1 MSDTRPG
8 PVRRL
13 FVGLWRVLDF
23 SRRFIL
29 TIIFLVLVGL
39 VLSAIFRPGLQ
50 IAERTALVIA
60 PVGQIVEQY
69 STSVTDR
76 AMNRF
81 FGSDVPEV
89 QLRDVLKALDSATTD
104 ARIERVVLRLD
115 RMQGAGMATLREI
128 GGGIDRVRAAGKQV
142 VAYGDWY
149 GQGAYYLASRA
160 SEVYLHPLGMAAVE
174 GLARYRTYY
183 AQALAKLGI
192 EARLFRVGEFK
203 SAAEPYIRNDA
214 SPEAEEADRYW
225 MADVWSRYLTDVG
238 AARGLDPAAIQA
250 GADNFP
256 ALITAA
262 GGDGAKVVLDAGLVD
277 ELKTADEF
285 REIMIGRGVRDDDL
299 ESFRQVAM
307 DDYLSV
313 LARES
318 TVQSMDAAPVAIVV
332 AQGPIVDGE
341 QAGGTIGGESTSAL
355 IRKARED
362 DDIKAVV
369 LRIDSPGGGMF
380 PSEQIRR
387 EVELTRLA
395 GKPVIASMGDVAA
408 SGGYWIAMDA
418 DRIYADPTTIT
429 GSIGIFGLWFNAP
442 ETMAKLGLNTDGVA
456 TTQIAGI
463 FDPTRAYD
471 PRVGEIIQAYLNN
484 GYAQFIGKAAHARK
498 TTPEAIDAVARGRVW
513 SGTQAR
519 DRGLVDELGGL
530 DAAIARARTLAGLPA
545 DARVS
550 YVEPELSTFERFVQ
564 NMGQSALAIAVRE
577 SGFTAPA
584 AWLPPAMREE
594 LQMARAV
601 FEQRDGRPWT
611 IFAHCMC
618 ASY

>member
-29 TIIFLVLVGL
+29 TVIFLILVGL
-39 VLSAIFRPGLQ
+39 LVAAVVRPGLQ
-50 IAERTALVIA
+50 VGERTALVIA
-60 PVGQIVEQY
+60 PVGLIVEQY
-69 STSVTDR
+69 STGVTDR
-76 AMNRF
+76 AINSF
-81 FGSDVPEV
+81 FGSEVPEV
-89 QLRDVLKALDSATTD
+89 RLRDVLKALDSAATD
-104 ARIERVVLRLD
+104 SRIERVVLRLD
-115 RMQGAGMATLREI
+115 KMQGAGMATLREM
-128 GGGIDRVRAAGKQV
+128 GAAVDRVRATGKEV

-149 GQGAYYLASRA
+149 GQGAYYVASRA
-160 SEVYLHPLGMAAVE
+160 NEVYLHPLGMAAVE

-183 AQALAKLGI
+183 ADALAKLGI

-214 SPEAEEADRYW
+214 SPEAAEADRYW
-225 MADVWSRYLTDVG
+225 MSDVWQRYLTDVG
-238 AARGLDPAAIQA
+238 AARDLDPAAIQA
-250 GADNFP
+250 NADNFP

-277 ELKTADEF
+277 ELKTVDEF
-285 REIMIGRGVRDDDL
+285 RELMIGRGVRDDDID
-299 ESFRQVAM
+299 SFRQIAM
-307 DDYLSV
+307 ADYLSV
-313 LARES
+313 LAREGA
-318 TVQSMDAAPVAIVV
+318 TQAVQTAPVAIVV

-341 QAGGTIGGESTSAL
+341 QGGGSVGGESTSAL

-362 DDIKAVV
+362 DNVKALV

-395 GKPVIASMGDVAA
+395 GKPVVASMGDVAA

-418 DRIYADPTTIT
+418 DRVYADASTIT

-442 ETMAKLGLNTDGVA
+442 GTMAKLGLNTDGVA

-484 GYAQFIGKAAHARK
+484 GYAQFIGKAARARK

-513 SGTQAR
+513 SGAQAK

-530 DAAIARARTLAGLPA
+530 DAAITQARTLASLPA
-545 DARVS
+545 DARVD
-550 YVEPELSTFERFVQ
+550 YVEPDLSTVERIVQ
-564 NMGQSALAIAVRE
+564 NMGQSALAFAVRE
-577 SGFTAPA
+577 SGLTAPA

>member
-1 MSDTRPG
+1 MSEPRHG
-8 PVRRL
+8 PIRRL
-13 FVGLWRVLDF
+13 FTGIWRVLDF

-29 TIIFLVLVGL
+29 TVIFLFLVGL
-39 VLSAIFRPGLQ
+39 LVSAVFRPGLD
-50 IAERTALVIA
+50 IADRTALVIA
-60 PVGQIVEQY
+60 PVGLIVEQY
-69 STSVTDR
+69 STSVSDR
-76 AMNRF
+76 AINRF
-81 FGSDVPEV
+81 FGSEVPEV
-89 QLRDVLKALDSATTD
+89 RLRDVLKALDTAATDT
-104 ARIERVVLRLD
+104 RIERIVLRMD
-115 RMQGAGMATLREI
+115 KMQGAGMATLREI
-128 GGGIDRVRAAGKQV
+128 GAAIDRVRAAGKEV

-160 SEVYLHPLGMAAVE
+160 NEVYLHPLGMAAVE

-183 AQALAKLGI
+183 ADALAKLGI

-214 SPEAEEADRYW
+214 SPEAAEADRYW
-225 MADVWSRYLTDVG
+225 MGDVWQRYLADVG
-238 AARGLDPAAIQA
+238 AARDIQPAAIQA

-256 ALITAA
+256 ALLTAA
-262 GGDGAKVVLDAGLVD
+262 GGDAAKVVLDAGLVD
-277 ELKTADEF
+277 QLKTADEF
-285 REIMIGRGVRDDDL
+285 REILIERGVRDDDI
-299 ESFRQVAM
+299 ESFRQVSM

-313 LARES
+313 LDRES
-318 TVQSMDAAPVAIVV
+318 ATQALQAAPVAIVV

-341 QAGGTIGGESTSAL
+341 QGGGAIGGESTSAL

-362 DDIKAVV
+362 DNVKAVV

-395 GKPVIASMGDVAA
+395 GKPVVASMGDVAA

-418 DRIYADPTTIT
+418 DRVYADPSTIT

-442 ETMAKLGLNTDGVA
+442 ETMNKLGLHTDGTA

-484 GYAQFIGKAAHARK
+484 GYAQFIGKAARARK

-513 SGTQAR
+513 SGAQAK

-530 DAAIARARTLAGLPA
+530 EAAIAQARSLASLPV
-545 DARVS
+545 DARVD

-564 NMGQSALAIAVRE
+564 NMGQSALSIAVRE
-577 SGFTAPA
+577 SGLSAPV
-584 AWLPPAMREE
+584 AWLPAAMREE
-594 LQMARAV
+594 LQMARTV

-611 IFAHCMC
+611 VFAHCLC
-618 ASY
+618 ASD